1 MSSLFFIAPMIRKKY
16 IPGGSLPE
24 CVDSY
29 LFRQGIKLMTGQI
42 KNKQR
47 GVAAKTKAEWGYTLN
62 NPVKNV
68 KKVPMQA
75 SKVRFFDKKELALLL
90 NKTSGVWR
98 EFVVMAINTGMRR
111 GEILKLTWHDIN
123 MSERIIS
130 VPATKTYKLRHIP
143 INNTLYDFLVSK
155 KEKAKSEYVIAYPDA
170 EPVSPV
176 VASRYFG
183 KIMKRLKIKNASI
196 HTLRHTFASYLVM
209 GGVDI
214 ISVKELLG
222 HSDLRMTQIYAHLRP
237 GYLQNTVTK
246 LDGLLTI

>member
-1 MSSLFFIAPMIRKKY
+1 MIRKKY